1 MLSRISLQLSVACA
15 GLLFWS
21 SAPAAVFEI
30 NHHSPRDSLSFNA
43 DEFRGDTS
51 SFLHGAPANHGL
63 SPGLVAQLNRTDF
76 SAGISIRA
84 AIELAGALGIHGAAS
99 LNNPGTLLW
108 NESGHDFAA
117 VKASGSEAQ
126 GAALDAGAG
135 APDSIPSVS
144 VMLMIG
150 AGLVCYQMRRKSKVR
165 LIRFASR

>member
-15 GLLFWS
+15 GLVLWS

-43 DEFRGDTS
+43 DEFRGDTT
-51 SFLHGAPANHGL
+51 SFLYGAGL

-76 SAGISIRA
+76 AAGISIRA
-84 AIELAGALGIHGAAS
+84 AIELAGALGIHGAVS
-99 LNNPGTLLW
+99 LDNPGTLLW
-108 NESGHDFAA
+108 NEPGHDLATVAPRSVAKAA
-117 VKASGSEAQ
+117 V
-126 GAALDAGAG
+126 LDAGAG

>member
-15 GLLFWS
+15 GLVFWS

-30 NHHSPRDSLSFNA
+30 DHPSPRDSLSFNA

-51 SFLHGAPANHGL
+51 SFRHGALTNQGL
-63 SPGLVAQLNRTDF
+63 SPGLVAQFNRTDF
-76 SAGISIRA
+76 AAGISIRA
-84 AIELAGALGIHGAAS
+84 AIELAGALGIHGAVS

-108 NESGHDFAA
+108 NEPGQDLATVA
-117 VKASGSEAQ
+117 PGSDAQ
-126 GAALDAGAG
+126 GAVLDAG

-150 AGLVCYQMRRKSKVR
+150 AGLFCYQMRRKSKVR
-165 LIRFASR
+165 IIRFASH